1 MKHYIRR
8 AAPLIM
14 LTAVALIV
22 SACGGSSST
31 GTVGRTPTLSIAIT
45 INPIASGTS
54 AQASATITDASGN
67 TSPASGVT
75 WSSGNPSVA
84 NVSAAGL
91 VTGAVVGTATI
102 FAQSAGVTGQTLVTV
117 TPGTPV
123 SVSIYSGDGQSGGDR
138 GDADPGRRTV
148 PGARGDPRRD
158 PHDRAHAG
166 GDGAQRGED
175 VVGETCGGSG
185 QVATLHV
192 AHRVAIEG
200 ERCHHGRRI
209 LRIDA
214 GGGGKRIFLRS
225 SARNHPGP
233 ALFETPIV

>member
-123 SVSIYSGDGQSGGDR
+123 SVSIYSGDGQSGAPQTQLPAPLCVIVK
-138 GDADPGRRTV
+138 DASGNAV
-148 PGARGDPRRD
+148 PG
-158 PHDRAHAG
+158 
-166 GDGAQRGED
+166 
-175 VVGETCGGSG
+175 V
-185 QVATLHV
+185 VATYTV
-192 AHRVAIEG
+192 AT
-200 ERCHHGRRI
+200 
-209 LRIDA
+209 
-214 GGGGKRIFLRS
+214 GGGTI
-225 SARNHPGP
+225 SAPTAPSTDGIGVATSGLWRLG
-233 ALFETPIV
+233 TPTGQQTVLASVSGVGSVTFKGTAQ